1 MRNNHYH
8 LSPLWVVQNFA
19 LEKVLLSFLLFHITL
34 VASSQN
40 RFEYT
45 YPQMGTQ
52 IRWVL
57 YAENE
62 EKADSVSALVFNRID
77 KLNFSL
83 SDYLDD
89 SELNQLGRKGFEMVR
104 VGDDLYR
111 ILKAATE
118 ISRTTKG
125 AFDVTVGPLTKLWRK
140 VRIRKILPNST
151 ELAKA
156 KHRVGYG
163 LVHFPG
169 PGLVQLK
176 AKGMQLDLGGIGKG
190 YAADGIFE
198 IFESH
203 GIHSALVDL
212 GGDIRVS
219 NPPPERAHWVMAFSY
234 IDQNGTEQLQ
244 KIKLKKGAVATSGDR
259 YQFVEIDGVRYSHI
273 IDPRTGM
280 ALSDRVQVTV
290 IAKDATSADA
300 FASAFG
306 VLGFD
311 EVKERFNE
319 WPTLEVFMTNQ
330 SQTGYRQWK
339 SPGFEAYLIKD

>member
-1 MRNNHYH
+1 MG
-8 LSPLWVVQNFA
+8 
-19 LEKVLLSFLLFHITL
+19 
-34 VASSQN
+34 SSQS

-45 YPQMGTQ
+45 YLQMGTQ

-89 SELNQLGRKGFEMVR
+89 SELNQLGRKGFEMVW

-111 ILKAATE
+111 ILKAASE

-125 AFDVTVGPLTKLWRK
+125 AFDVTIGPLTKLWRK
-140 VRIRKILPNST
+140 VRNRKKLPNST

-156 KHRVGYG
+156 KQMVGYG
-163 LVHFPG
+163 LVQFPE

-176 AKGMQLDLGGIGKG
+176 ADGMQFDLGGIGKG
-190 YAADGIFE
+190 YAADEIFE
-198 IFESH
+198 IFQSH
-203 GIHSALVDL
+203 GILSALVDL

-219 NPPPERAHWVMAFSY
+219 DPPPGRAHWVIAFSY
-234 IDQNGTEQLQ
+234 IDKDGTEQVQ
-244 KIKLKKGAVATSGDR
+244 KVKLKNGAVATSGDR

-290 IAKDATSADA
+290 ISKVATTADA
-300 FASAFG
+300 FASAFS
-306 VLGFD
+306 VVGFD
-311 EVKERFNE
+311 AVKERFNE
-319 WPTLEVFMTNQ
+319 WPTLEVFMTNE
-330 SQTGYRQWK
+330 SETGYRQWK
-339 SPGFEAYLIKD
+339 SPGFEAYLIKE